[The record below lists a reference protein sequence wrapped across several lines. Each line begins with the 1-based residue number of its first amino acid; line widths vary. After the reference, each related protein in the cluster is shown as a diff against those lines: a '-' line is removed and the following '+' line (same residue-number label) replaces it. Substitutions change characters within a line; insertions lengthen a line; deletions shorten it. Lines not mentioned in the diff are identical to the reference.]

1 MVFDNLKDSIKDF
14 AGLGVADREAVEEL
28 VKDIQRD
35 LIQADVDIQLVKELS
50 EDIKEEA
57 LKEDIPGQLTRKEH
71 VLNIVYEHLA
81 AILGDEPE
89 IAVEPKRILLI
100 GLFGAGKT
108 TTAGKLA
115 NFYRKRG
122 LTPGLIAADVHRPA
136 AYEQLQQNAE
146 QIDAPFYGDPDSDD
160 AAQVVEEGMDA
171 LADTDV
177 MIVDSA
183 GRDSMDD
190 DLRTEIKAIEATFQP
205 DETIL
210 VVPGDIGQSARE
222 QAETFQDAV
231 GIDGVVVTKLD
242 SSAKGGGALSSCAA
256 AGASIQFIGT
266 GEGMDDLEVY
276 NPESFVE
283 DLLGVPDLE
292 SLIEKAQESIDEETA
307 KDFMKG
313 DFDLKD
319 FYEQME
325 QMTEMGAM
333 DQVMDMLPFN
343 TSQLPDNV
351 MEMQEEKIGAY
362 RTLMDSM
369 TEEEMH
375 DPKVV
380 DDSRA
385 KRIAQGAGREKQE
398 VREMIKQYRQ
408 AKNMMDKFSGGDMKR
423 GGMKKM
429 MRQFGMG

>member
-1 MVFDNLKDSIKDF
+1 MVFDNLKDSIRDF
-14 AGLGVADREAVEEL
+14 AGLGVADKEAVENL

-50 EDIKEEA
+50 EDIKDEA
-57 LKEDIPGQLTRKEH
+57 LQEDIPGQLTRKEH

-89 IAVEPKRILLI
+89 ISVEPKRILLI

-108 TTAGKLA
+108 TTAGKIA

-136 AYEQLQQNAE
+136 AYEQLKQNAE
-146 QIDAPFYGDPDSDD
+146 KTDVPFYGDPDADD
-160 AAQVVEEGMDA
+160 AAAVVEEGLND
-171 LADTDV
+171 LNETDIT
-177 MIVDSA
+177 IVDSA
-183 GRDSMDD
+183 GRDSMDAELQD
-190 DLRTEIKAIEATFQP
+190 EIKQIERVYKP
-205 DETIL
+205 DQTLL
-210 VVPGDIGQSARE
+210 VVPADIGQSARE
-222 QAETFQDAV
+222 QAETFQDEV

-256 AGASIQFIGT
+256 VGANIKYIGT
-266 GEGMDDLEVY
+266 GEGLDDLEIY
-276 NPESFVE
+276 DPESFVE

-307 KDFMKG
+307 KEFMQG

-343 TSQLPDNV
+343 TSNLPDNI

-385 KRIAQGAGREKQE
+385 KRIAAGAGREKQE

>member
-14 AGLGVADREAVEEL
+14 AGLGVADKEAVEDL
-28 VKDIQRD
+28 VQDIQRD

-57 LKEDIPGQLTRKEH
+57 LREDIPGQLTRKEH

-81 AILGDEPE
+81 AILGDEPA
-89 IAVEPKRILLI
+89 IDIEPKRVLLI

-136 AYEQLQQNAE
+136 AYEQLKQNA
-146 QIDAPFYGDPDSDD
+146 DKTDVPFYGDPDATD
-160 AAQVVEEGMDA
+160 AAAVVEAGMDE
-171 LADTDV
+171 LDTTDV

-190 DLRTEIKAIEATFQP
+190 ELREEITAIENTFRP
-205 DETIL
+205 DETLL
-210 VVPGDIGQSARE
+210 VVPADIGQSARE
-222 QAETFQDAV
+222 QAETFQEAV

-256 AGASIQFIGT
+256 AGANIQFIGT
-266 GEGMDDLEVY
+266 GEGLDDLEIY
-276 NPESFVE
+276 DPESFVE

-292 SLIEKAQESIDEETA
+292 SLIEKAQQSIDEETA
-307 KDFMKG
+307 KDFMQG
-313 DFDLKD
+313 DFDLQD

-333 DQVMDMLPFN
+333 DQIMDMLPFN
-343 TSQLPDNV
+343 TSKLPDNV

-369 TEEEMH
+369 TQEEME
-375 DPKVV
+375 DPKLV

-385 KRIAQGAGREKQE
+385 KRIAQGAGRDKQE